1 MSQSAMMPLSDQH
14 TLQSLAQAMTEACP
28 DMRQHAREIALDI
41 LHQHGLQAL
50 EPDTVYLNRFTSA
63 HSAATFSGWAHEQ
76 QPFQSVTLPQL
87 VMHRFNA
94 KDADNADLLSYLS
107 GFYTDGPGADSYD
120 AHNEV
125 PLKPA
130 DVLEY
135 FWEIDFSADF
145 NSRIQSFWSA
155 RSDAFRTLAKV
166 NFMSKVLEVRI
177 QEPGSALAEC
187 CAQVARTLVGDYPWP
202 LSLAQ
207 LHERVTVAPGLRLCT
222 FDIGGYVA
230 TDMLRIVLD
239 DGRQLL
245 YTPGAVDALHLFAD
259 SHELYWWVL
268 NSNNYDENRALFSRH
283 FALKDRE
290 EHNDNL
296 GLNHL
301 TDLLYEGWGKQT
313 YAGLNVLD
321 QTISDDPFTWLRDKA
336 RQRMLDDAK
345 QALHSNADLRKQLWI
360 GYLGAFNEVF
370 SPLAALDWPVA
381 LVAVGAGLA
390 ETGLNI
396 DQAIH
401 GRTTAERKTAI
412 TGAIF
417 AAIDTLFSATFL
429 LGAPGEAAIEVGERL
444 PETPKIDSSTTTG
457 EPAETEQAA
466 GEDTGETPT
475 QGWVPSPFL
484 PGDTRQ
490 ILAPFETNVVLAG
503 QAGVGDLEGIYLQ
516 EGKFYALVDFMPYQ
530 VRYVNELK
538 SWVIVDP
545 ENPYSFYNSHII
557 RLPPEGQWQ
566 LAPRLALK
574 GGMPLDWL
582 KAWKHSSKGKTTPSV
597 PATPYDIPEAIRPK
611 LAKAAASLAS
621 DKVLS
626 GAHADL
632 ANPDQQSAYLEF
644 RARRDQL
651 AADATGFFDN
661 PVLPERP
668 QPPQLTPSATPKEL
682 IQKVY
687 ETANGLVVGEA
698 HSEIGSK
705 RFLVDNMG
713 LLRTQNVQTL
723 YMEHYM
729 TDFQQAD
736 LDTFNRTGNMPEAL
750 DEYVNRQDE
759 GHNTDPQGRYT
770 FRQVMLRAQSNGIR
784 IQSIDCMASY
794 RQAWLTLPPR
804 TIRQQMMNFYAHTI
818 IEADQTLRGV
828 HRWIALVGNT
838 HSDRYLGIAGVG
850 DIEGALT
857 LRCEDVPLGQ
867 PNRID
872 PDPGLEVLDSD
883 RNVVCVQSDFRLQA
897 AVSTKAKPATTLEQ
911 RLPNPG
917 DYLIDKSSE
926 PQVLVNRSRDGAL
939 RRTPILRDGRFIYIE
954 RADWPWVNK
963 RRLLSMGD
971 LHTSLKLHGLR
982 PASP

>member
-14 TLQSLAQAMTEACP
+14 TLQSLAQSVTEACP
-28 DMRQHAREIALDI
+28 DMRQRAREIALDI
-41 LHQHGLQAL
+41 LHLHGLHAL
-50 EPDTVYLNRFTSA
+50 EPDTVYLNRFAGA

-76 QPFQSVTLPQL
+76 QPFQSMTLPQL

-130 DVLEY
+130 EVLEY
-135 FWEIDFSADF
+135 FWEIDFSTDF
-145 NSRIQSFWSA
+145 NARIHSFWSA

-187 CAQVARTLVGDYPWP
+187 CAEIARTLVGDYPWP

-207 LHERVTVAPGLRLCT
+207 LQEQVTATPGLRLCT

-245 YTPGAVDALHLFAD
+245 YTPGAVNPLHLFAD

-268 NSNNYDENRALFSRH
+268 NNNNHAENRALFSGH

-290 EHNDNL
+290 AHNDNM

-321 QTISDDPFTWLRDKA
+321 QTIRDDPFTWLRDKA
-336 RQRMLDDAK
+336 RQRMLDDAR

-360 GYLGAFNEVF
+360 GYLGAFNKVF
-370 SPLAALDWPVA
+370 SPMAALDWPVA

-401 GRTTAERKTAI
+401 ARTTAERKAAI

-417 AAIDTLFSATFL
+417 AAIDTLFNATFL
-429 LGAPGEAAIEVGERL
+429 LGAPGKAISEVKEEL
-444 PETPKIDSSTTTG
+444 PETTETVSSTTTT
-457 EPAETEQAA
+457 EPEEAEQTAEAYAQ
-466 GEDTGETPT
+466 E
-475 QGWVPSPFL
+475 WVPSPFL
-484 PGDTRQ
+484 PGDTTQ
-490 ILAPFETNVVLAG
+490 LLAPFETNVVVAG

-516 EGKFYALVDFMPYQ
+516 DGKFYAQVNFMPYQ

-538 SWVIVDP
+538 SWVIIDP
-545 ENPYSFYNSHII
+545 ENPFSFYNSHII
-557 RLPPEGQWQ
+557 RLDSDGQWR
-566 LAPRLALK
+566 LAPRLGLK

-582 KAWKHSSKGKTTPSV
+582 KAWKQSFKTKTTLSLPT
-597 PATPYDIPEAIRPK
+597 TPYDIPEAIRPR
-611 LAKAAASLAS
+611 LADAAIRQTS
-621 DKVLS
+621 DTALS
-626 GAHADL
+626 GYHDDIS
-632 ANPDQQSAYLEF
+632 NSEQQSAYIEF

-651 AADATGFFDN
+651 ASDATAFFN
-661 PVLPERP
+661 APTLPERP
-668 QPPQLTPSATPKEL
+668 QIPQLTPSATPKEL
-682 IQKVY
+682 IQNVY
-687 ETANGLVVGEA
+687 ENTNGLVVGEA
-698 HSEIGSK
+698 HSDIGSK

-713 LLRTQNVQTL
+713 LLRKQDVRTL
-723 YMEHYM
+723 YMEHFM

-736 LDTFNRTGNMPEAL
+736 LDTFNRTGRMPEAL
-750 DEYVNRQDE
+750 DEYVTIEDE
-759 GHNTDPQGRYT
+759 GHATDPTERYT
-770 FRQVMLRAQSNGIR
+770 FRQVLLRAQSNGIR

-794 RQAWLTLPPR
+794 RQAWLTTPPQG
-804 TIRQQMMNFYAHTI
+804 IRQQMMNFYAHTI
-818 IEADQTLRGV
+818 IEADQALQGA
-828 HRWIALVGNT
+828 HKWIALVGNT
-838 HSDRYLGIAGVG
+838 HSNYYLGTAGLG
-850 DIEGALT
+850 DIEGVLT
-857 LRCEDVPLGQ
+857 LRCEDVAIGH

-883 RNVVCVQSDFRLQA
+883 GGFVRVQSDFRLQA
-897 AVSTKAKPATTLEQ
+897 AVSTKANPATTVEQ
-911 RLPNPG
+911 RLSNPG

-926 PQVLVNRSRDGAL
+926 TQVLVNRSRDGTL

-954 RADWPWVNK
+954 RADWPWINK
-963 RRLLSMGD
+963 RRLLGIGD
-971 LHTSLKLHGLR
+971 LHTSLRLHGLR
-982 PASP
+982 AASP